1 MRILTDEYVIL
12 FVIIWTG
19 LIMSNIREAELFGGW
34 LMVELSD
41 WWDDARVEWNV
52 ISEGYMLVFEV
63 SDLEA
68 NTLSGVLSLTQIK
81 VIDFKWIRE
90 IHISLKGA
98 LMHSRENTVWIFQM
112 HLILIPH
119 FLFFW
124 RLLMRGD
131 FFTSWSESLV
141 FNN

>member
-1 MRILTDEYVIL
+1 M
-12 FVIIWTG
+12 
-19 LIMSNIREAELFGGW
+19 
-34 LMVELSD
+34 
-41 WWDDARVEWNV
+41 

-98 LMHSRENTVWIFQM
+98 LMHSRENTV
-112 HLILIPH
+112 
-119 FLFFW
+119 
-124 RLLMRGD
+124 
-131 FFTSWSESLV
+131 
-141 FNN
+141 